1 MNFAGDSVLHAPQDR
16 VWRALLDPAVLASS
30 IPGCQKLQEVA
41 PDTFEAA
48 VTLGI
53 AVVKGTYAG
62 KVQISE
68 RDEPN
73 RFKLSLEGSGTS
85 GSVKG
90 AATMSLTSVAE
101 GTSVHWEADVQIG
114 GPIASVGQRLLPGVT
129 KLVAGE
135 FFKSM
140 DAHLTQTAASA

>member
-16 VWRALLDPAVLASS
+16 VWQALLDPQALASC
-30 IPGCQKLQEVA
+30 IPGCQKLQEIA
-41 PDTFEAA
+41 PDTYEAA

-53 AVVKGTYAG
+53 SVVKGTYTG
-62 KVQISE
+62 KVRITD

-73 RFKLSLEGSGTS
+73 RFKLSLEGSGSS

-90 AATMSLTSVAE
+90 AATMALSPVAD

-114 GPIASVGQRLLPGVT
+114 GAIASVGQRLIPGVT
-129 KLVAGE
+129 KMVAGD

-140 DAHLTQTAASA
+140 DAYLARTGASA

>member
-1 MNFAGDSVLHAPQDR
+1 
-16 VWRALLDPAVLASS
+16 
-30 IPGCQKLQEVA
+30 
-41 PDTFEAA
+41 
-48 VTLGI
+48 LGI

-62 KVQISE
+62 KVRVTD

-85 GSVKG
+85 GSVRG
-90 AATMSLTSVAE
+90 AATMALSSVAD

-114 GPIASVGQRLLPGVT
+114 GAIASVGQRLLPGVT
-129 KLVAGE
+129 KMVAGE

-140 DAHLTQTAASA
+140 DAYLARTS